1 MRSMKGV
8 KFIFYCHWNG
18 IVSNFFCSNENAVF
32 MARTTI
38 LWTIFMSNRKNDSS
52 GSIAPKERVNIK
64 FQPKTGNQTAEV
76 ELPLN
81 LLVTGNLT
89 GGTDN
94 TPLDERQ
101 PVAINRNNF
110 NAVLDQADIGR
121 DFTVPSALSEASDVR
136 MNVNL
141 KVKSLA
147 DLSPDNI
154 AAQVPEMRK
163 MLELREALVALR
175 GPMGNMPAFRA
186 QLQALLADEKSREQ
200 LIAELGLA
208 GRK

>member
-1 MRSMKGV
+1 
-8 KFIFYCHWNG
+8 
-18 IVSNFFCSNENAVF
+18 
-32 MARTTI
+32 
-38 LWTIFMSNRKNDSS
+38 MSSRKNDSS

-89 GGTDN
+89 GGTDD

-121 DFTVPSALSEASDVR
+121 DFTVPSALSEAPDAR

>member
-1 MRSMKGV
+1 M
-8 KFIFYCHWNG
+8 
-18 IVSNFFCSNENAVF
+18 
-32 MARTTI
+32 
-38 LWTIFMSNRKNDSS
+38 
-52 GSIAPKERVNIK
+52 
-64 FQPKTGNQTAEV
+64 

-89 GGTDN
+89 GGADE

-101 PVAINRNNF
+101 PVAISRNTF
-110 NAVLDQADIGR
+110 NAVLEQAGIGR
-121 DFTVPSALSEASDVR
+121 DFSVPSALSETPDAS
-136 MNVNL
+136 MNINL

-175 GPMGNMPAFRA
+175 GPMGNIPAFRA
-186 QLQALLADEKSREQ
+186 QLKALLDDETSREQ
-200 LIAELGLA
+200 LIAELGIA

>member
-1 MRSMKGV
+1 
-8 KFIFYCHWNG
+8 
-18 IVSNFFCSNENAVF
+18 
-32 MARTTI
+32 
-38 LWTIFMSNRKNDSS
+38 MSSRKNDGG

-81 LLVTGNLT
+81 LLVTGDLT
-89 GGTDN
+89 GGRDD

-101 PVAINRNNF
+101 PVAISRNNF
-110 NAVLDQADIGR
+110 NAVLEQAGVGR
-121 DFTVPSALSEASDVR
+121 EFTVPSALNETSDARVS
-136 MNVNL
+136 VNL

-147 DLSPDNI
+147 DLTPDNI
-154 AAQVPEMRK
+154 ATQVPELK
-163 MLELREALVALR
+163 KLLELREALVALK
-175 GPMGNMPAFRA
+175 GPMGNLPAFRA
-186 QLQALLADEKSREQ
+186 QIKALLDNEESREQ

>member
-1 MRSMKGV
+1 
-8 KFIFYCHWNG
+8 
-18 IVSNFFCSNENAVF
+18 
-32 MARTTI
+32 
-38 LWTIFMSNRKNDSS
+38 MSSKKNDGS

-64 FQPKTGNQTAEV
+64 FQPKTGTQTAEV

-89 GGTDN
+89 GSTDG

-110 NAVLDQADIGR
+110 NAVLDEAGIGR
-121 DFTVPSALSEASDVR
+121 DFVVPSVLNETPEAR
-136 MNVNL
+136 MSVNL

-163 MLELREALVALR
+163 MMELREALVALR

-186 QLQALLADEKSREQ
+186 QLQALLDDEKSREQ
-200 LIAELGLA
+200 LIAELGLT
-208 GRK
+208 GQD

>member
-1 MRSMKGV
+1 
-8 KFIFYCHWNG
+8 
-18 IVSNFFCSNENAVF
+18 
-32 MARTTI
+32 
-38 LWTIFMSNRKNDSS
+38 MSSKKNDGS

-64 FQPKTGNQTAEV
+64 FQPKMGTQTAEV

-89 GGTDN
+89 GSTDGTS
-94 TPLDERQ
+94 LDERQ

-110 NAVLDQADIGR
+110 NAVLDEAGIGR
-121 DFTVPSALSEASDVR
+121 DFVVPSVLSEMPEAR
-136 MNVNL
+136 MSVNL

-163 MLELREALVALR
+163 MMELREALVALR
-175 GPMGNMPAFRA
+175 GPMGNIPAFRA
-186 QLQALLADEKSREQ
+186 QLQALLDDEKSREQ

>member
-1 MRSMKGV
+1 
-8 KFIFYCHWNG
+8 
-18 IVSNFFCSNENAVF
+18 
-32 MARTTI
+32 
-38 LWTIFMSNRKNDSS
+38 MSSRKNDGG

-64 FQPKTGNQTAEV
+64 FKPKTGNQTAEV

-89 GGTDN
+89 GDADD

-101 PVAINRNNF
+101 PVTINRNNF
-110 NAVLDQADIGR
+110 NAVLDQARIGR
-121 DFTVPSALSEASDVR
+121 DFTVPSSICETPDSRL
-136 MNVNL
+136 NVNL
-141 KVKSLA
+141 KINSLA

-154 AAQVPEMRK
+154 ASQVPEMRK

-175 GPMGNMPAFRA
+175 GPMGNIPAFRA
-186 QLQALLADEKSREQ
+186 QLQALLDDEKSREQ